1 MFWRPS
7 PFRLPP
13 VLKAKNL
20 LRGRRFEDDDYLTA
34 ATEVCFG
41 DQDAE
46 FYHSDTEDWQ
56 TRQTKSVDLDGDYV
70 DQNVKGDCVEK
81 K

>member
-1 MFWRPS
+1 M
-7 PFRLPP
+7 
-13 VLKAKNL
+13 
-20 LRGRRFEDDDYLTA
+20 
-34 ATEVCFG
+34 EVCLG

-81 K
+81 IIKQYKSKYLTISK